1 MARVYLGVGSNI
13 ERERYI
19 VAGLDALQGL
29 FGELALSSVYDS
41 QAIGFDGQPF
51 LNLAV
56 AIDTPLGVGE
66 LARQLRHIEVEH
78 GRPARTT
85 RFSPRQLDIDILT
98 YGDEVGTI
106 DGVELPRGEILEN
119 AFVLCPLA
127 ELAPEVVHPT
137 AGHNYAQLWRDY
149 CQAPAADESQ
159 VVTRSAFDWRGRPI
173 SHPG

>member
-56 AIDTPLGVGE
+56 AIDTPLAVGE
-66 LARQLRHIEVEH
+66 LARQLRHIEMEH

-98 YGDEVGTI
+98 YGDTVGTI
-106 DGVELPRGEILEN
+106 DGVALPRGEILEN

-127 ELAPEVVHPT
+127 ELAPQAVHPA
-137 AGHNYAQLWRDY
+137 AGRNYAQLWREY
-149 CQAPAADESQ
+149 CESPAANESQ
-159 VVTRSAFDWRGRPI
+159 VVTRIAFDWRGRPI